1 MADFYDR
8 LYDLKDIFSK
18 QYFVHKNLGGKV
30 SIKQVLPVLAPDL
43 SYSALK
49 IQDGTTAATAWGQI
63 ISGELSD
70 KERAELREQLKEYC
84 SMDSYGMYAI
94 WRALIQIVEGS

>member
-1 MADFYDR
+1 MVDFYDR

-18 QYFVHKNLGGKV
+18 QYFVHKNLYGKV
-30 SIKQVLPVLAPDL
+30 SIKQVLPVLAPEL

-49 IQDGTTAATAWGQI
+49 IQDGTSAATAWSKI
-63 ISGELSD
+63 MSRELSE
-70 KERAELREQLKEYC
+70 KECADLREQLKEYC

-94 WRALIQIVEGS
+94 WRALIQIVEGF